1 MGRSSPQ
8 FVSKASI
15 YSSPPSPPT
24 MAGPAPP
31 RRSTRPRARIDRFVA
46 GPATRHRS
54 RAPGPGFFIPPG
66 SDVSIYSLG
75 LEVRLDDIFSPLTQ
89 RLASKAIAK
98 EVPLAGF
105 AQDTPMLVKSYNEN
119 IAIPAQNL
127 PPGLDPRC
135 VDWPRRLA
143 VVKNP
148 KHDMRC
154 RCADCPGLG
163 PRRSIDEVRHLMQ
176 VDSRFKDAKFR
187 THSGRTGKFQQ
198 ILCPKAQPTF
208 YVQSLAP
215 VQDFNG
221 QDHVM
226 CPCCPFCSCIA
237 CRKSK
242 TATLTSYSPVAEESP
257 DCSIVAEIEDESNPN
272 LFAAVL

>member
-1 MGRSSPQ
+1 MGRLSLQ
-8 FVSKASI
+8 SI
-15 YSSPPSPPT
+15 HKTPTNFLQPSIFT
-24 MAGPAPP
+24 MAGPTLP

-46 GPATRHRS
+46 GPATKHRS
-54 RAPGPGFFIPPG
+54 RAPGPSFLIPPG

-105 AQDTPMLVKSYNEN
+105 TQDTPILVKSYNEN

-163 PRRSIDEVRHLMQ
+163 PRRSITEVKHLMQ
-176 VDSRFKDAKFR
+176 VDARFKNAKFR

-208 YVQSLAP
+208 FVPNLDPVQSL
-215 VQDFNG
+215 NG

-226 CPCCPFCSCIA
+226 CPCCPSCSCIT

-242 TATLTSYSPVAEESP
+242 PISIASYSPVVEEDP

-272 LFAAVL
+272 LFAAIL